1 MLLTDVARGS
11 QLRDKRIKFSKAPF
25 SSHSRR
31 SIKSKEALVC
41 EDTKTEENTGVRDP
55 GNFGTLNFDNCC
67 LSNFHTEFIATKCLN
82 EVSNN
87 PPEPELELNKNLSFN
102 KINNLTQK
110 PTTSTRKLVREKSYD
125 NRRMFKEKQYPEHSP
140 SSYIKVIEKVSYY
153 PTNSAAVE

>member
-31 SIKSKEALVC
+31 SIKSKEALVS
-41 EDTKTEENTGVRDP
+41 EDTKTEENTGIRDS

-67 LSNFHTEFIATKCLN
+67 WSNFHTEFIATKCLN

-87 PPEPELELNKNLSFN
+87 QPEPVLSQNLSFN
-102 KINNLTQK
+102 KLNNLTQK
-110 PTTSTRKLVREKSYD
+110 PTTSIRKLVREKSYD
-125 NRRMFKEKQYPEHSP
+125 NRKMFKEKQYPEHSP
-140 SSYIKVIEKVSYY
+140 SSYIKVIEKVSCLSNLC
-153 PTNSAAVE
+153 PAVE